1 MSEVANSIGT
11 IQDILAP
18 AVMITGVALLLL
30 TFTARHSALVNRI
43 RLLDDEKR
51 QIKRRLASENP
62 GQTEEVRL
70 RSIKNQL
77 NLLLPRLAYVR
88 NGMLCHL
95 VAVLFF
101 VVTSFLI
108 GLGHLPTPPGP
119 TQAAISITFTL
130 GMFLVLVGVAF
141 LALEVFVSYKVIVV
155 EVTEELKPSV

>member
-1 MSEVANSIGT
+1 MSEVASAIGT

-30 TFTARHSALVNRI
+30 TFNARHSALVNRI
-43 RLLDDEKR
+43 RLLDEEKR
-51 QIKRRLASENP
+51 QITKKISAPGNPDESE
-62 GQTEEVRL
+62 EARL

-77 NLLLPRLAYVR
+77 SLLLPRLAYVR

-101 VVTSFLI
+101 VLTSFLI
-108 GLGHLPTPPGP
+108 GLGHLPTPSGP
-119 TQAAISITFTL
+119 TQTAISITFTL

-141 LALEVFVSYKVIVV
+141 LALEIFVSYRVIVV
-155 EVTEELKPSV
+155 EVAEESKA